1 MSGSD
6 HYDESSKALLAS
18 LDNEWHEIKGWNP
31 VPGLFPQSGA
41 ETVKVRGSSEEHGDT
56 TVTRYEIVVVDEGK
70 VVGRYRVVA
79 EEKLGDYL
87 DRFDD

>member
-1 MSGSD
+1 MASDNESGK
-6 HYDESSKALLAS
+6 ELLAS

-41 ETVKVRGSSEEHGDT
+41 ETVKVRGSSQEVGDK
-56 TVTRYEIVVVDEGK
+56 TVTRYEIVVLDEGS
-70 VVGRYRVVA
+70 VVGHYRVVA
-79 EEKLGDYL
+79 EEFLGDYL

>member
-1 MSGSD
+1 MSDSD
-6 HYDESSKALLAS
+6 QRDESSREVLAS

-31 VPGLFPQSGA
+31 VPGLFPQTGA
-41 ETVKVRGSSEEHGDT
+41 ETVKVRGSSEEHGET